1 MFPAQAQKRRI
12 CETARKGE
20 SFAITSKSHHE
31 WIVNRRFDDHAP
43 RSFSNRK
50 GRLSAVLTVPV
61 QWSYLE
67 YGQKN
72 VSGCE
77 SPGRNPGGRIRWNA
91 S

>member
-1 MFPAQAQKRRI
+1 MFPAQARKKRMRNSS
-12 CETARKGE
+12 RNSG
-20 SFAITSKSHHE
+20 SFALAAKTRCE
-31 WIVNRRFDDHAP
+31 WVVNRCFDDQGP
-43 RSFSNRK
+43 PSFSNRK

-72 VSGCE
+72 VSGRE
-77 SPGRNPGGRIRWNA
+77 SPGRNPGGRIEWNA